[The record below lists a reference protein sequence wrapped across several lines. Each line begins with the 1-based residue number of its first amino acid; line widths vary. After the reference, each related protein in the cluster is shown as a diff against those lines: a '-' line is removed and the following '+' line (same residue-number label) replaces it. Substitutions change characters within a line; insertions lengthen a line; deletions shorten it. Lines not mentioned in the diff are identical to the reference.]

1 MFDKII
7 ELFNE
12 NDGVL
17 TTKQVEERGFGR
29 HVLSTMLKKG
39 LIERVENNTYSLKN
53 VQVDEWYLLQLKY
66 PYAIFIYETAL
77 FFHGMLDKTPI
88 DINVIIP
95 TSYSGSDLKKEKN
108 VIMHF
113 AKDNIYNKGMT
124 SIKTPYGNV
133 VRSYNLEKTI
143 CDIVSNDKMLDEK
156 IYLDA
161 IKKYAK
167 KKKKDLVLLDK
178 YANMYNIESKLNE
191 LLKAFA

>member
-12 NDGVL
+12 NDGIV
-17 TTKQVEERGFGR
+17 TTKLVEEKGFGR

-53 VQVDEWYLLQLKY
+53 VQVDNYYLLQLKY
-66 PYAIFIYETAL
+66 VNAIFSYDTAL
-77 FFHGMLDKTPI
+77 FFHGMLDRTPT
-88 DINVIIP
+88 DIHFTIP
-95 TSYSGSDLKKEKN
+95 NSYSASELKKEKN
-108 VIMHF
+108 IVIYY

-124 SIKTPYGNV
+124 SLKTPYGNV

-143 CDIVSNDKMLDEK
+143 CDIINNEKMLDEK

-161 IKKYAK
+161 VKKYIK
-167 KKKKDLVLLDK
+167 KKKKDLVLLNK
-178 YANMYNIESKLNE
+178 YAKMYNIEDKLSQLME
-191 LLKAFA
+191 AFI

>member
-1 MFDKII
+1 MFDKIM

-12 NDGVL
+12 NNGVL

-39 LIERVENNTYSLKN
+39 LIERVENNTYSLKK
-53 VQVDEWYLLQLKY
+53 VQVDEYFLLQLKY
-66 PYAIFIYETAL
+66 PNAIFTYDTAL
-77 FFHGMLDKTPI
+77 FFHGMLDRTPTGI
-88 DINVIIP
+88 HLTIP
-95 TSYSGSDLKKEKN
+95 TSYSASELKREKN
-108 VIMHF
+108 IVIYY

-124 SIKTPYGNV
+124 SLKTPFGNV

-143 CDIVSNDKMLDEK
+143 CDIINNDKMLDEK

-161 IKKYAK
+161 VKKYIK

-178 YANMYNIESKLNE
+178 YAKMYNIEDKLSQLME
-191 LLKAFA
+191 SFI